1 MNDAD
6 GPARDALAWA
16 HGARFVASA
25 ARLEQLPPPGL
36 PEIAFVGRSNA
47 GKSTA
52 INTLAQHKRLAFASR
67 TPGRTQLINLF
78 ALGPREAPDALLADL
93 PGYGYAAVARTA
105 KRAWQ
110 EVMADYL
117 AQRAS
122 LAGIVLLVDARH
134 GLTALDQQLLEFVA
148 PRVCAGEVRLL
159 LLLTKADKLSRREA
173 QSALTEAQRVLGAYA
188 TEEADIGVTL
198 FSALT
203 REGLEDAAVTLR
215 QWVREP

>member
-1 MNDAD
+1 MTEAA

-25 ARLEQLPPPGL
+25 ARLEQLPEPGL

-78 ALGPREAPDALLADL
+78 ALGPRDAPDALLADL
-93 PGYGYAAVARTA
+93 PGYGYAAVSRSA

-117 AQRAS
+117 AQRRS

-134 GLTALDQQLLEFVA
+134 GLTPLDQQLLEFVA
-148 PRVCAGEVRLL
+148 PRVSTGEVRLL

-173 QSALTEAQRVLGAYA
+173 QAELAKTQQTLGAYA
-188 TEEADIGVTL
+188 TEQADIGVTL
-198 FSALT
+198 FSSLT
-203 REGLEDAAVTLR
+203 REGLEDVALALR
-215 QWVREP
+215 QWVQRP

>member
-1 MNDAD
+1 MTDAAE
-6 GPARDALAWA
+6 PARDALAWA

-25 ARLEQLPPPGL
+25 ARLEQLPAPGL

-93 PGYGYAAVARTA
+93 PGYGYAAVSRSA

-117 AQRAS
+117 AQRSS
-122 LAGIVLLVDARH
+122 LAGIVLLVDARL
-134 GLTALDQQLLEFVA
+134 GLTDLDRQLLEFVA
-148 PRVCAGEVRLL
+148 PRVATGEVRLL
-159 LLLTKADKLSRREA
+159 LLLTKADKLNRREA
-173 QSALTEAQRVLGAYA
+173 QAALAQAQRVLGAYA
-188 TEEADIGVTL
+188 TEEADIGVAL

-203 REGLEDAAVTLR
+203 RLGLEDAALALR
-215 QWVREP
+215 QWVKPA